1 MPFGRSARRTL
12 LLLAFFGTGCRNV
25 WHEPRPLKL
34 VSLCA
39 PSAKH
44 CAPQMALAGDAH
56 ACQSSSGDDCQL
68 AVATDP
74 AIALESARALA
85 WQATLAERACDG
97 HAADL
102 HFQAAMAAWAALTQL
117 DATSPAG
124 QLACEIYHTSVAR
137 LLATAQCEGRFV
149 SGAGLVV
156 NVAGRSIRVPLVP
169 HGFVWHN
176 NDFQALFPVGQYKSE
191 FIKRQYRC
199 PGWGVPVVVQR
210 RCPTGCYR
218 EEGFLPPGGMFAAT
232 ALLRPCPATGGVVL
246 ELFDPLRP
254 SFPADC
260 DLPGPLASDI
270 SAPSA
275 LREILNPQLASW
287 WTPFVSST
295 RIKNPG
301 LFMVEPYQPGK
312 IPVVMVHGLA
322 SNPLSWLDLA
332 NDLRAI
338 PGFSDRFQ
346 VWGFRYSTGR
356 PFLESATRLR
366 QDLYRA
372 IATIDPASQDPALR
386 NLVLVGHSMGGL
398 ICKLQASCS
407 EDLLWNAIA
416 NQPLDAICTTEA
428 TRHQLRQMCYFDPV
442 PNVRRVIFLATPHRG
457 STWARRPVGRISSAL
472 VRPDATQIERHEQ
485 LERDNP
491 GVFSP
496 EVSERIPTSVEM
508 LDPDSGILQATDRLP
523 LNPCVTFHSV
533 IGHGYYDCREGDGDK
548 VVSVNSAN
556 FPCAESQ
563 IGVHAKHTQVQ
574 RQLETSAEVARI
586 LREHLA
592 ALESDESLS
601 TPSSP

>member
-1 MPFGRSARRTL
+1 MRLGRSARRTL
-12 LLLAFFGTGCRNV
+12 LLLALFGTGCRNA

-34 VSLCA
+34 VALCAPKARLCA
-39 PSAKH
+39 PSAAS
-44 CAPQMALAGDAH
+44 CGTDVAL
-56 ACQSSSGDDCQL
+56 C
-68 AVATDP
+68 DP

-85 WQATLAERACDG
+85 WQATLAERSCNKQ
-97 HAADL
+97 AADL
-102 HFQAAMAAWAALTQL
+102 HFQAAMAAWSALSQL
-117 DATSPAG
+117 DAPSPAG
-124 QLACEIYHTSVAR
+124 QLACEIYHASVAR

-149 SGAGLVV
+149 PGAGLVV
-156 NVAGRSIRVPLVP
+156 NVAGRCVRVPLMP

-176 NDFQALFPVGQYKSE
+176 DDFQALFPVGHYKSE

-210 RCPTGCYR
+210 RCPTGRYR
-218 EEGFLPPGGMFAAT
+218 EDGFLPPGGMFAAT
-232 ALLRPCPATGGVVL
+232 ALLRPCPESGGVVL

-254 SFPADC
+254 PCPADG

-275 LREILNPQLASW
+275 LREILNPQLAAW
-287 WTPFVSST
+287 WTPFINST

-346 VWGFRYSTGR
+346 IWGFRYSTGR
-356 PFLESATRLR
+356 PFLESAARLR

-372 IATIDPASQDPALR
+372 IATIDPAGCDPALR

-398 ICKLQASCS
+398 ICKLQASSS

-428 TRHQLRQMCYFDPV
+428 TRNQLRQMCFFEPH
-442 PNVRRVIFLATPHRG
+442 PNVRRAIFLATPHRG
-457 STWARRPVGRISSAL
+457 STWATRPVGRISSAL
-472 VRPDATQIERHEQ
+472 VRPDTSQRERHQQ

-496 EVSERIPTSVEM
+496 EVSQRIPTSVEM
-508 LDPDSGILQATDRLP
+508 LDPNSGVLQAIDRLP

-563 IGVHAKHTQVQ
+563 IGVCAKHTEVQ

-592 ALESDESLS
+592 ELECGA
-601 TPSSP
+601 TAR